1 MATDR
6 KGSKSKKS
14 GPAVAETAEASAP
27 AATPSAA
34 APAAASAV
42 QWRYAI
48 LCSPSAGG
56 ALVSRL
62 LRATGLAG
70 DPHAYFHPRALL
82 SERARTGNKGLTLVE
97 FMQKMERERTTPN
110 GAFGLRI
117 QFAHLMRAYGYRG
130 GGTEG
135 DAPFKAAAAL
145 LRRHDRLIWVR
156 RRNKLHQ
163 AIIERLSRIARRKRG
178 TEKPSQ
184 RLLIMPT
191 AILTALRAIALEE
204 RAWMR
209 MIRQNKLQ
217 VLEIFIEDL
226 EKDYEGQCRRLLA
239 HLGIA
244 DQVDKLPEMPQLNQ
258 NSGMRDQITTAMLNY
273 LLGQE
278 QAAAES

>member
-1 MATDR
+1 VATDR
-6 KGSKSKKS
+6 KASKVKKS
-14 GPAVAETAEASAP
+14 NDVAASPEGGVRAAD
-27 AATPSAA
+27 AATP
-34 APAAASAV
+34 AASPV

-82 SERARTGNKGLTLVE
+82 TERARTGNKGLTLVE

-110 GAFGLRI
+110 GAFGLRM

-163 AIIERLSRIARRKRG
+163 AITERLSRIARRKPG
-178 TEKPSQ
+178 NEKTSQ

-209 MIRQNKLQ
+209 IIRQNKLQ
-217 VLEIFIEDL
+217 VLEVWYEDL
-226 EKDYEGQCRRLLA
+226 EKDYEGQCQR
-239 HLGIA
+239 I
-244 DQVDKLPEMPQLNQ
+244 
-258 NSGMRDQITTAMLNY
+258 LNY
-273 LLGQE
+273 LGVAGE
-278 QAAAES
+278 AASLPANPISQQNSSLRDRITAFMLDYIQGIEKAPEAG